1 MAMLVLAPVRP
12 GASAQALRDKT
23 IRIVVPFPPSG
34 LADSLARLVSQQIS
48 NDPGGQR
55 WSGLVDEAVDM
66 YLGHIS
72 GRQP

>member
-1 MAMLVLAPVRP
+1 MLDLSREALAAA
-12 GASAQALRDKT
+12 GATRDEDVDLYTALL
-23 IRIVVPFPPSG
+23 SG
-34 LADSLARLVSQQIS
+34 LVSQQIS